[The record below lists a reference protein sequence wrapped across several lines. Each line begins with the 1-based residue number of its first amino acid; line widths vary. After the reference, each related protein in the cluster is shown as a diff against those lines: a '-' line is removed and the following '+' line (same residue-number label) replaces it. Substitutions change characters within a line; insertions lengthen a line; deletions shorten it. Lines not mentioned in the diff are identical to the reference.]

1 MDVHRGFPGPSWR
14 LGALLG
20 VCAALAFVLTAAGKA
35 NAAGWKP
42 YFLVATSDL
51 NDPIFARSVIL
62 MLPPPAPPNPI
73 IAGLIINKP
82 TAIPLSRLF
91 PKAAAVKDQTAYFGG
106 PVRLNEASMLI
117 RGSMPPGKTTHLLD
131 GIYLSKDP
139 KSITSAIGSA
149 RSLNNVRLFLGRAQW
164 TRDQL
169 HHEIM
174 EGAWYISPPN
184 AAMVFSSN
192 PGSIWRT
199 LVRRAQL
206 LKVDARAPDQSHILG
221 LLWAPGRLPQ

>member
-1 MDVHRGFPGPSWR
+1 MDVRGSSGPSLR
-14 LGALLG
+14 LGALL
-20 VCAALAFVLTAAGKA
+20 VICAAVAFILNTPSRAR
-35 NAAGWKP
+35 AAGWKP

-82 TAIPLSRLF
+82 TSLPLRRLF
-91 PKAAAVKDQTAYFGG
+91 PKASVVKDQTAYFGG
-106 PVRLNEASMLI
+106 PVRLNEASMLM
-117 RGSMPPGKTTHLLD
+117 RGSVPPGKTTHLID
-131 GIYLSKDP
+131 GIYMSTDP
-139 KSITSAIGSA
+139 KSITSAIGAA
-149 RSLNNVRLFLGRAQW
+149 RSLKNVRLFLGRAQW
-164 TRDQL
+164 TRGQL

-174 EGAWYISPPN
+174 EGAWYITPPN
-184 AAMVFSSN
+184 ADMVFSSS

-206 LKVDARAPDQSHILG
+206 LKVAAPAPDESHIPY
-221 LLWAPGRLPQ
+221 LLWSPSK